1 LTPRARLLFG
11 TRIGDLIGRKLLT
24 CDPET
29 PVGEAARA
37 MRREGLNAA
46 VVLENGRVAGILS
59 DIIDL
64 RNNLVA
70 EGASAATP
78 VGRVVSADVV
88 MLGGGASVFEALM
101 AMMRERAFHVVVTDG
116 VGAPLLGVVSDVDIS
131 RA

>member
-1 LTPRARLLFG
+1 
-11 TRIGDLIGRKLLT
+11 
-24 CDPET
+24 
-29 PVGEAARA
+29 